1 MKILHFPKSSR
12 FRKSS
17 NPPST
22 AEQLFLASLY
32 DNLAIPTTIAALKA
46 IAKKGTASLSG
57 EVLHAVMQN
66 FQKCAEVCFH
76 CKGRHFEY
84 ALECF

>member
-46 IAKKGTASLSG
+46 IVKEVAASLSG
-57 EVLHAVMQN
+57 EALHAVMRN
-66 FQKCAEVCFH
+66 F
-76 CKGRHFEY
+76 
-84 ALECF
+84 